1 MVDTSSSLN
10 TMLTQDHIRMDQL
23 DRVAEIWFGNI
34 AAVIKLR

>member
-10 TMLTQDHIRMDQL
+10 MLTQDHIRMDQL

-34 AAVIKLR
+34 EAVIKLR